1 MKSKQ
6 YSLFNMQTSK
16 RLNTIS
22 TSYHFLTL
30 QSFISLYLD
39 YDDVMYSQTFNESLP
54 KKSESL
60 QYNPAL
66 AMTGQ

>member
-1 MKSKQ
+1 
-6 YSLFNMQTSK
+6 MQTSK

-60 QYNPAL
+60 QYNAAL

>member
-30 QSFISLYLD
+30 QSFISLCLD

-60 QYNPAL
+60 QYNAAL

>member
-60 QYNPAL
+60 QYNAAL